1 MLYPEIS
8 HWFSMGS
15 LIYPLSL
22 TSLQIT
28 VILLLQ
34 AGKLDADR
42 YVGEDRARKAYR
54 FIRVILALMHWR
66 MFIAVREMTMFAKK
80 TIVHCKFLKTN
91 YVTQLSTSDNLLRI
105 CIGLQPIL

>member
-1 MLYPEIS
+1 MLYPEIG

-34 AGKLDADR
+34 AGKLDGDR

-54 FIRVILALMHWR
+54 FIRVCLALMHWR
-66 MFIAVREMTMFAKK
+66 MFIAVRKTTMYEK
-80 TIVHCKFLKTN
+80 TVVYF
-91 YVTQLSTSDNLLRI
+91 
-105 CIGLQPIL
+105 